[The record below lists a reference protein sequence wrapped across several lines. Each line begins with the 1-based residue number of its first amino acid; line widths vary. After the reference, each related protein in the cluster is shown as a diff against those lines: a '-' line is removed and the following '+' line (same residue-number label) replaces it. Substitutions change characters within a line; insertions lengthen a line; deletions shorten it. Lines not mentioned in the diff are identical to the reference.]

1 MDELART
8 AGLRGG
14 PRYRNPGDKPWRGME
29 RDGDRRVR
37 NGHVPEVTKLA
48 AVVQVIAMKETRRG
62 RGGCDHEQREHGQQ
76 RWYSNRE
83 L

>member
-1 MDELART
+1 
-8 AGLRGG
+8 
-14 PRYRNPGDKPWRGME
+14 ME
-29 RDGDRRVR
+29 RDGGRRVR

>member
-1 MDELART
+1 MSELART

-14 PRYRNPGDKPWRGME
+14 SRYRNPGDKPWRGME
-29 RDGDRRVR
+29 RDGGRRVR